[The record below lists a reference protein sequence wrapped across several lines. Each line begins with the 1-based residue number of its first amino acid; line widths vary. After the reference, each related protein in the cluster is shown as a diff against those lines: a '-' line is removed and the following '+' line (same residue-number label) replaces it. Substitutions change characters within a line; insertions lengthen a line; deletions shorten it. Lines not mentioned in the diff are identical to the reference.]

1 MIEAGIKF
9 VIALLLSA
17 VSFATNADNNLIVRI
32 GLESNGLTITLA
44 SVLLAGLLAIRHSA
58 WVGGSLLL
66 LILANLP
73 DSAINPIVRDAFAA
87 LFVAVL
93 VIPFVQRHIE

>member
-9 VIALLLSA
+9 VIALLFCVA
-17 VSFATNADNNLIVRI
+17 SFATNGDSNLIVRI

-44 SVLLAGLLAIRHSA
+44 SLLLAGLLAIRHSA
-58 WVGGSLLL
+58 WVAGSLIL

-73 DSAINPIVRDAFAA
+73 DSAINPVVRDVFAA
-87 LFVAVL
+87 GFVALL